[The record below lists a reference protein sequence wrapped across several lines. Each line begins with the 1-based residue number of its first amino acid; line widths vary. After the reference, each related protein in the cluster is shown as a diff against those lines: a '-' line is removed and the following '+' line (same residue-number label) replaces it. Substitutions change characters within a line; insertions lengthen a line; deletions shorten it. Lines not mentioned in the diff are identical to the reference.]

1 MWAPFFYTES
11 KASMSHSEFTRR
23 RFGGT
28 LAALTFGAI
37 PLADAAPVSGG
48 KPLKHHSNGAVHAL
62 IKPARLRE
70 GDLVGICAP
79 SGHIDEGAIT
89 RAIVNMQSMGLHVRL
104 SDNLRAVNGNYAGTV
119 AQRLDDFHAM
129 FRDPEIKA
137 VWPIRGGSGAI
148 SLLSS
153 LDYALIKANPKI
165 LIGYSDITALHLAI
179 HARTGLVTFH
189 GPVASSTFTPYVV
202 EQLRAV
208 LMAPQPNWTIEMSA
222 DNAAKA
228 KDEPQY
234 AIRTVH
240 GGQARGRLLGGNLS
254 LVSALAGT
262 PYAADFH
269 NAILFLEEVNEA
281 PYRIDRMLTQLQ
293 LSTGIGNAAALVIG
307 INEGC
312 GAPDDDPSLT
322 LDETLDQHMLPL
334 SIPAV
339 SGYSFG
345 HIRNQCVLPIGLMA
359 ALDTQRQTIT
369 LLESAVE

>member
-1 MWAPFFYTES
+1 
-11 KASMSHSEFTRR
+11 MSHSERLTRR
-23 RFGGT
+23 RFGGA
-28 LAALTFGAI
+28 LAALTIGAGAGVAHATE
-37 PLADAAPVSGG
+37 PAPRQGG
-48 KPLKHHSNGAVHAL
+48 KSLNHHLPAAGHVL

-79 SGHIDEGAIT
+79 SGHTNEVAIT
-89 RAIVNMQSMGLHVRL
+89 RAIENMQSLGLRVRL

-119 AQRLDDFHAM
+119 EQRLADFHAM

-153 LDYALIKANPKI
+153 LDYGLIAANPKI

-189 GPVASSTFTPYVV
+189 GPVASSTFTPYVL

-208 LMAPQPNWTIEMSA
+208 LMAPQPNWTITMSG

-228 KDEPQY
+228 QDAPQY
-234 AIRTVH
+234 AIRTVRE
-240 GGQARGRLLGGNLS
+240 GQARGRLLGGNLS

-262 PYAADFH
+262 PYAADFRK
-269 NAILFLEEVNEA
+269 AILFLEEVNEA
-281 PYRIDRMLTQLQ
+281 PYRIDRMMTQLQ
-293 LSTGIGNAAALVIG
+293 LSTGFEHAAALVIG

-312 GAPDDDPSLT
+312 GAPDDEPSLT
-322 LDETLDQHMLPL
+322 LDETLDQHMAPL
-334 SIPAV
+334 VIPAV

-345 HIRNQCVLPIGLMA
+345 HIRDQCVLPVGLMA
-359 ALDTQRQTIT
+359 ALDTQQQTIT
-369 LLESAVE
+369 LLEAAVA